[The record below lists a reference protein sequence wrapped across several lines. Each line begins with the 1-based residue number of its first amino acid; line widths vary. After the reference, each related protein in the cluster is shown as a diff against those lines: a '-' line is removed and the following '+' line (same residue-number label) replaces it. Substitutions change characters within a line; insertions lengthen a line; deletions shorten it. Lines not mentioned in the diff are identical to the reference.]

1 MPASRPMKIWVVSD
15 GPREGRARLSTVGRE
30 DAAHIDRVY
39 RKVEIERRAWR
50 PCLRA
55 SIEVE
60 GSEKHLPTSIRDPD
74 YFAGAIGTRTSVRI
88 HRSTMSAPAAV
99 FSNSNVS

>member
-1 MPASRPMKIWVVSD
+1 MKIWVVSD

-30 DAAHIDRVY
+30 GAAHIDRVY

-60 GSEKHLPTSIRDPD
+60 RSEKHLPTSISGWTPD